1 MKILSLFILFAA
13 SLQVSAQE
21 MIVPAVYNTALLT
34 QKNKKQLRSVT
45 AKSDVILELP
55 FIDDFS
61 RDLFPGNDRGEQE
74 LWTGRQATR
83 NTSWAINPPT
93 VGVVSF
99 DGADEFGYP
108 YNWPL
113 GAGSADTLTS
123 CPIDLT
129 GTVDDNIGLSFY
141 YQPHGLAVPTLS
153 PSTDS
158 LFVEFYAPELDQ
170 WFYVWGT
177 REISD
182 NENFTFVYIPITSS
196 NFLKEGFQFRF
207 RNIAELQ
214 GALDLW
220 HVDYVWLDRNGV
232 NSTPIVNDVAFVR
245 QEFTLLKDF
254 TAMPL
259 THFAQNA
266 PPQMK
271 ENVSVLLRNL
281 NDGPRTLEGNRVRI
295 LHDGVEEGNFLN
307 SNSPAIGPGAL
318 FDYNQ
323 SIAGPPN
330 SFVFD
335 PDLAE
340 NQLIFDVEFTHEVS
354 DFAPTTSNDT
364 IRFQQE
370 FFTHYAYDDGSAE
383 AGYSVFQNGQREAA
397 IRYTSTI
404 NDSIW
409 ALQIYTMPRNFN
421 YANTNMSIRIYESTL
436 TGPGAMLGEALQTVQ
451 YGVEEYQESIIYEF
465 EEPVF
470 VPAGDFFVGYRES
483 NQPNSL
489 VIGLDFNTDANPGRL
504 YWRVGGAWN
513 PSGSPGSIMIRPM
526 FTTPGY
532 GVITD
537 VVSPDFAE
545 DVILYPNPTNT
556 WFSVKVP
563 GESSWMD
570 VHIFDIGGRLVN
582 AGRIQASDKMDISD
596 LNPGIYLVQ
605 IADPSG
611 NVATRKL
618 AVSR

>member
-1 MKILSLFILFAA
+1 MKHLSILFFFALSTQA
-13 SLQVSAQE
+13 FGQE
-21 MIVPAVYNTALLT
+21 MIVPALYNTELLT
-34 QKNKKQLRSVT
+34 HPRQKQLRNAT
-45 AKSDVILELP
+45 PKSDVMLELP

-61 RDLFPGNDRGEQE
+61 RDRFPGNERGEQE
-74 LWTGRQATR
+74 LWQNRNATR
-83 NTSWAINPPT
+83 NTSWAIDPPT
-93 VGVVSF
+93 IGVVSF
-99 DGADEFGYP
+99 DGADEVGYP
-108 YNWPL
+108 YNWTL

-129 GTVDDNIGLSFY
+129 GTAEDNIGISFY
-141 YQPHGLAVPTLS
+141 FQPHGLAVPTLS

-158 LFVEFYAPELDQ
+158 LFLEFYAPDLDQ

-177 REISD
+177 TETSD
-182 NENFTFVYIPITSS
+182 NENFTFVYVPITSD
-196 NFLKEGFQFRF
+196 NFLREGFQFRF
-207 RNIAELQ
+207 RNFAELQ

-232 NSTPIVNDVAFVR
+232 NSTPVVNDVAFVR
-245 QEFTLLKDF
+245 QEFTLLKDY

-259 THFAQNA
+259 THFGQNPA
-266 PPQMK
+266 PRMK
-271 ENVSVLLRNL
+271 ENISVLLRNL

-295 LHDGVEEGNFLN
+295 LFDGVEEENFLN
-307 SNSPAIGPGAL
+307 TNSPAIGPGAL
-318 FDYNQ
+318 FEYNQ
-323 SIAGPPN
+323 SISGPPN

-335 PDLAE
+335 PDLDE
-340 NQLIFDVEFTHEVS
+340 NQLIYDVEFIHEVS

-364 IRFQQE
+364 LRFKQE

-397 IRYTSTI
+397 IRYSSPI

-421 YANTNMSIRIYESTL
+421 YANTNMTVRIYESTP
-436 TGPGAMLGEALQTVQ
+436 TGPGALIAEALQTVE
-451 YGVEEYQESIIYEF
+451 YGIESFQEAIIYEF

-489 VIGLDFNTDANPGRL
+489 VIGLDLNTNANEGRL

-532 GVITD
+532 GAITG
-537 VVSPDFAE
+537 VATNDFSE
-545 DVILYPNPTNT
+545 DLVLYPNPGNT
-556 WFSVKVP
+556 WFSVKIT
-563 GESSWMD
+563 GEAGLLD
-570 VHIFDIGGRLVN
+570 VRIFDLSGRLVG
-582 AGRIQASDKMDISD
+582 ADRIQSDEKKDISD

-605 IADPSG
+605 IADQSG